1 MKTFLKNCLWIVFV
15 AIVLSHVGAAPASA
29 QSQAQL
35 AGCNLEQMR
44 HSTLAQVAPNHLML
58 TGSVEQPVQID
69 CDELQLFADKVEM
82 FRADGRVV
90 ADGHVVFVSG
100 SNRISAER
108 VEFNTKTRTG
118 TFYNA
123 SGTAIMRQGTP
134 AQSAGE
140 QEPYAF
146 FWGDELHKVGPTKY
160 KIVRGGF
167 TACVQP
173 TPRWEVSSGTLTLN
187 LDDYVLLTNA
197 IFRVKG
203 VPLLYLPVF
212 YYPMQEDDRATG
224 FILPTYGTATH
235 AGQKLSNGFFWALG
249 RSHDVM
255 FVHDWFTKTGQG
267 AGARYRYMMS
277 PGSQGN
283 ARFYWL
289 NEKSITTVNNGVP
302 VTSTPIT
309 SYTINGDLVQNLGGG
324 FRARAYTDYFSSI
337 ESQQRNQQNVYHA
350 TNRTRRYGGNISG
363 AWREYVLNAT
373 LEQREIF
380 DGPDRLTRDGNLPRF
395 TLSRGERP
403 IGKSPLYFGVTGEYV
418 TVIRKGVD
426 QEVTLFDQGVTRLDV
441 NPTLRIPL
449 NKWQFFTV
457 NSSIAWRGTYWNESL
472 DAAGAQI
479 PESIG
484 RSYIDFQSRITGPV
498 FNRIFNTP
506 DSGYAEKWKHVIE
519 PTVVI
524 QRVTAIDEFDRL
536 VKLDGTDFII
546 GNVTRYTYG
555 LANRFYA
562 KKENSREVLNIGVY
576 QSYYTDARAAQ
587 YDRLLQS
594 SFDQGSP
601 SRRTSAR
608 SR

>member
-1 MKTFLKNCLWIVFV
+1 MFV

-302 VTSTPIT
+302 VTSTPIHELH
-309 SYTINGDLVQNLGGG
+309 D
-324 FRARAYTDYFSSI
+324 
-337 ESQQRNQQNVYHA
+337 QR
-350 TNRTRRYGGNISG
+350 GSG
-363 AWREYVLNAT
+363 AE
-373 LEQREIF
+373 
-380 DGPDRLTRDGNLPRF
+380 PR
-395 TLSRGERP
+395 R
-403 IGKSPLYFGVTGEYV
+403 
-418 TVIRKGVD
+418 
-426 QEVTLFDQGVTRLDV
+426 
-441 NPTLRIPL
+441 RIPRTGL
-449 NKWQFFTV
+449 RGLFLQHR
-457 NSSIAWRGTYWNESL
+457 IAAAKPAERVSRDEP
-472 DAAGAQI
+472 DAPLRRQ
-479 PESIG
+479 
-484 RSYIDFQSRITGPV
+484 Y
-498 FNRIFNTP
+498 
-506 DSGYAEKWKHVIE
+506 
-519 PTVVI
+519 
-524 QRVTAIDEFDRL
+524 QRRVARVRVERDP
-536 VKLDGTDFII
+536 
-546 GNVTRYTYG
+546 
-555 LANRFYA
+555 
-562 KKENSREVLNIGVY
+562 
-576 QSYYTDARAAQ
+576 RAAR
-587 YDRLLQS
+587 DFRWPGSTAPGTATCRGSQS
-594 SFDQGSP
+594 P
-601 SRRTSAR
+601 AASAR
-608 SR
+608 SARVRCTSA